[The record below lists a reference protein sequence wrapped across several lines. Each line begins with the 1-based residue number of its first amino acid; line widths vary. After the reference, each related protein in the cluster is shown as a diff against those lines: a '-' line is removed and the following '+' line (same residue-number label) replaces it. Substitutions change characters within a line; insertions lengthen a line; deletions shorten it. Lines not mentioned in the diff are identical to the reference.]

1 MESMNL
7 PRIAWSLIPMFALLT
22 APARAD
28 VVPPLPDECP
38 PGSAVDYG
46 CGSAFCRAFL
56 CETDADCKGGDCEPV
71 KGCFGENDGLKPP
84 PIEHGGSCL
93 RGEMCSDKKLT
104 CQTLGLCVSFGDG
117 TTGDGATGATNGT
130 ATTGV
135 ASAGTASTGGLPGT
149 STGAATMGST
159 PTGGGLSTGTSGA
172 TGAGG
177 SSETSGGGGSRGGGG
192 CSCSLVGGSPGLLGL
207 LGFAALRRRRSQTI
221 A

>member
-1 MESMNL
+1 MNL
-7 PRIAWSLIPMFALLT
+7 PRIAWSLIPMLALFT

-46 CGSAFCRAFL
+46 CGSAFCRAFV

-93 RGEMCSDKKLT
+93 RGDMCSDKKLT

-117 TTGDGATGATNGT
+117 TTGDGTTAG

-135 ASAGTASTGGLPGT
+135 ATTGVATAVTASTGGLPGT